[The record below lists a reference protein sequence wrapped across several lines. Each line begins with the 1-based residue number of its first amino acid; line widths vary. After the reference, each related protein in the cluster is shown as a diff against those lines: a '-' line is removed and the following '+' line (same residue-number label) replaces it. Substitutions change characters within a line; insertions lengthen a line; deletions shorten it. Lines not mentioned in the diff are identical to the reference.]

1 MRRFAF
7 GNVWEGK
14 CKIGLSISKNGNEK
28 FNSHFSGRKPGAA
41 LSGILRGGVV
51 DTSRHGIGYLE
62 RKLCSLMAP
71 LLEVSGHKILK
82 TGEVEVEKSF
92 QTFGNGGTRFVL
104 LEWSEIETYCL
115 FNFANA
121 SRFPHFIK

>member
-1 MRRFAF
+1 M
-7 GNVWEGK
+7 
-14 CKIGLSISKNGNEK
+14 
-28 FNSHFSGRKPGAA
+28 
-41 LSGILRGGVV
+41 

-104 LEWSEIETYCL
+104 LEWSEIETYRL